1 MIELLLGFRQMSGN
15 IYFFRAS
22 FLFKKRRRT
31 RQLRLTFAKKFG
43 FLIHL
48 NFKII
53 CSRHRQKRRLL
64 MKPDETSKAKITAVE
79 SSLTP
84 HFLLFLFTH
93 LFTLTR
99 LNHHLDGT

>member
-1 MIELLLGFRQMSGN
+1 MIELLLGFPQMSGN

-48 NFKII
+48 KFKII
-53 CSRHRQKRRLL
+53 
-64 MKPDETSKAKITAVE
+64 
-79 SSLTP
+79 
-84 HFLLFLFTH
+84 
-93 LFTLTR
+93 
-99 LNHHLDGT
+99 